1 MTSQITGGAMVYF
14 NPRSPWGERRGPA
27 PLHCAQ
33 IFPPLLLNMNECP
46 LPSAKGKMLQAGQLE
61 EVLLPIDHP
70 MR

>member
-1 MTSQITGGAMVYF
+1 MEQI
-14 NPRSPWGERRGPA
+14 S
-27 PLHCAQ
+27 LHCAQ